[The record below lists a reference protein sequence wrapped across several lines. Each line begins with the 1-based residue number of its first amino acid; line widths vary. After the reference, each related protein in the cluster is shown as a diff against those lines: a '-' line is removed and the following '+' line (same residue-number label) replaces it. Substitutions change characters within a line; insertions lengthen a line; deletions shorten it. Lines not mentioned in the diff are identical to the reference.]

1 MVTLALGCCLLPSF
15 LPPFKCSKHSF
26 LQVSLSGC
34 TPPPL
39 PAPSTTSGC
48 WTNKF
53 GLLVEEGVPVLL
65 RTQLLRAECS
75 TPWKSGL
82 LSCLGEWLQEL
93 VRSNMGLLSGV
104 QTPPAPHSSLV
115 YVSLTPCSLHNIPY
129 FRGPHS
135 GLLPPCPLGLRP
147 WSMPTTLYCSVNSP
161 PSQLQ
166 PGLDILS
173 PGEAAAP
180 SSRGSHLY
188 PFPLEL
194 GPNSRILQGWL

>member
-1 MVTLALGCCLLPSF
+1 MVTLALGCCLLPPF
-15 LPPFKCSKHSF
+15 LPPFKCTKHSF
-26 LQVSLSGC
+26 LQVSLSGY

-48 WTNKF
+48 WANKF

-65 RTQLLRAECS
+65 RTQLLCAECP
-75 TPWKSGL
+75 TPWKSGR

-93 VRSNMGLLSGV
+93 VRSNVGLLSGV
-104 QTPPAPHSSLV
+104 QIPPAFYTTLFTKYPLLQRATLRSPSSL
-115 YVSLTPCSLHNIPY
+115 
-129 FRGPHS
+129 
-135 GLLPPCPLGLRP
+135 PLGLRP
-147 WSMPTTLYCSVNSP
+147 WSMPTTLYFSVNSP

-173 PGEAAAP
+173 LGETAVP
-180 SSRGSHLY
+180 SSRGSHLHPY
-188 PFPLEL
+188 PLEL